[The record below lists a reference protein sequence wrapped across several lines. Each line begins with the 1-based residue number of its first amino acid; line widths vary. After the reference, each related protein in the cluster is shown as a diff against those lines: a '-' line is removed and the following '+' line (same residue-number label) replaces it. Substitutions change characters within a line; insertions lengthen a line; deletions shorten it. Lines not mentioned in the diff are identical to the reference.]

1 MLDLLTWTP
10 AGLFLGIV
18 GIVTVPFL
26 GVLVVLT
33 AALALLLAL
42 AGAIVIGSYWL
53 AHTIARWWRK
63 PAAAV
68 HPTAVR
74 MPAQVSRSGRVP

>member
-26 GVLVVLT
+26 GALVTLTLVLG
-33 AALALLLAL
+33 ALVAL
-42 AGAIVIGSYWL
+42 AGALVLGSYRL
-53 AHTIARWWRK
+53 AHIIGRRWRNPVEAVD
-63 PAAAV
+63 PA
-68 HPTAVR
+68 AVR
-74 MPAQVSRSGRVP
+74 MPAQAPRAGRVP